1 MMDSK
6 TKPSYTM
13 RSGLGSN
20 NKSFM
25 TATKRSDRIVP
36 IVAQGK
42 SKKFWGSSK
51 SLKPVDVL
59 NRKQDEIEGRDEA
72 ISTSGDFEPHMEEID
87 EKKEDTVTVEIETM
101 IDQPNQS
108 TVSTIESSHYTSMNA
123 PFLCITNLMDDI
135 GIGKDIVL
143 ESLISVFSYQ
153 KSDDIAL
160 SSTVPLPNVSM
171 NSNEIHKFKSNAVKY
186 SPHQFRSL
194 VMKKFDIASVENNCV
209 SYNGIGSTAM
219 SIHMKTNS
227 DDLVPKQNQ
236 VLVQIEVT
244 FVNQT
249 SLFHLILI
257 MSNIFLVV
265 LYNFFRLAL
274 SLPWT
279 LNID

>member
-1 MMDSK
+1 MISMDSK

-42 SKKFWGSSK
+42 AKKFWGSSK
-51 SLKPVDVL
+51 SLKSVDVL
-59 NRKQDEIEGRDEA
+59 HRKQDEIEGRDEA
-72 ISTSGDFEPHMEEID
+72 ISTSGDFELHMEEID
-87 EKKEDTVTVEIETM
+87 EKKEDTVTVEIDTM

-108 TVSTIESSHYTSMNA
+108 TVWTIGSSHYTSINA
-123 PFLCITNLMDDI
+123 PFLCITTLMDDI
-135 GIGKDIVL
+135 GIGKDIAL
-143 ESLISVFSYQ
+143 ESLISVFN
-153 KSDDIAL
+153 DIAL

-171 NSNEIHKFKSNAVKY
+171 NSNKIHKFKSNAVKY

-194 VMKKFDIASVENNCV
+194 AMKKFDITSVENNCV

-236 VLVQIEVT
+236 VIVQIEVI
-244 FVNQT
+244 FVNQI
-249 SLFHLILI
+249 SLFHLILTN
-257 MSNIFLVV
+257 SNFFLIVF
-265 LYNFFRLAL
+265 YNFFRLAL

-279 LNID
+279 LSFD